1 MIESNPVIQI
11 ELEPIEVAI
20 RKERNRIRDVEFDTG
35 VMPSTWMI
43 EYMVCERGRGVTAW
57 PINL

>member
-1 MIESNPVIQI
+1 MITSKPVIEI

-20 RKERNRIRDVEFDTG
+20 RRERQRIQDIEFDTG
-35 VMPSTWMI
+35 EMPNTWLL
-43 EYMVCERGRGVTAW
+43 EYMVSERGRGITGW

>member
-43 EYMVCERGRGVTAW
+43 EYMVSERGRGVTAW

>member
-43 EYMVCERGRGVTAW
+43 EFMVGERGRGVTAW